1 MHAKLGRPFEA
12 LWRIAVFATL
22 LLWVSVAG
30 AFPTTRLTYQRG
42 AGAEHCPDE
51 AVLREAVSARLG
63 YDPFFPWAN
72 RTIVARIEADG
83 GIVRGFV
90 ELLDEQGVVRGSRKL
105 HAKENQCEELVSGM
119 ALAISIAIDPTS
131 LDRGGKAPAR
141 ASESEE
147 KDPEGEEW
155 AEAQRGR
162 SDFSGKPPGKKTYLL
177 PPAPAPPSKPL
188 TLIPELD
195 LGAAAST
202 GLAPSVGIGPLFEV
216 GARLGRLSIGLTGLY
231 QFVLDRAA
239 GAGSVSSSYAEGGL
253 VGCYHFGVAF
263 ACARVSA
270 GRLSVS
276 GSGISRP
283 SSAAGIV
290 WRVGP
295 RGGVVLPISKTLGVR
310 FTFDASFDLGRQTV
324 KLDQQDIWQS
334 PIVGAVGA
342 VAFHGLFP

>member
-1 MHAKLGRPFEA
+1 MHAKRGRPFEA
-12 LWRIAVFATL
+12 LWRIVVFAVV
-22 LLWVSVAG
+22 LLWVRGAC

-42 AGAEHCPDE
+42 TGAEHCPDE
-51 AVLREAVSARLG
+51 AVLRKAVSARLG
-63 YDPFFPWAN
+63 YDPFFPWAD
-72 RTIVARIEADG
+72 RTIVARIEADR
-83 GIVRGFV
+83 GIVRGSV

-131 LDRGGKAPAR
+131 LDRGGVGPAG

-147 KDPEGEEW
+147 EDSEGEEW
-155 AEAQRGR
+155 AEAQSAR
-162 SDFSGKPPGKKTYLL
+162 SDSSSKLPREKFDVSPPS
-177 PPAPAPPSKPL
+177 PPSKPPP
-188 TLIPELD
+188 LIPELD
-195 LGAAAST
+195 LGAAVST
-202 GLAPSVGIGPLFEV
+202 GLAPSVGVGPLFEV
-216 GARLGRLSIGLTGLY
+216 GARLGSVSAGFTGLY

-239 GAGSVSSSYAEGGL
+239 GVGSVSSSYAEGGL

-270 GRLSVS
+270 GRLGVT
-276 GSGISRP
+276 GNGVSRP

-295 RGGVVLPISKTLGVR
+295 RGGVVLPLSKTLGVR

-324 KLDQQDIWQS
+324 KLDQQDIWPS

-342 VAFHGLFP
+342 VALHGLFP